1 MDRLDGFIA
10 AAAFAAV
17 IGASR
22 GLDSIAA
29 GLFDWF

>member
-10 AAAFAAV
+10 AAAFAALF
-17 IGASR
+17 GSAR

-29 GLFDWF
+29 GLFVWT